1 MNKILIDTNIYS
13 YAMRGDS
20 RAVEVLRKAV
30 HIGISVI
37 SIGELFSGFKGG
49 SKEKE
54 NRNELGIFLDS
65 PRVSL
70 YAVDEYTAEYYCA
83 ILNQLR
89 LSGTPIPT
97 NDIWIAAV
105 AFQHGLP
112 LYTLDKHF
120 SNVEGLLLRYCHDE
134 TENP

>member
-13 YAMRGDS
+13 SALRGDPEV
-20 RAVEVLRKAV
+20 VEVLRKAL

-37 SIGELFSGFKGG
+37 SIGELLSGFKSGN
-49 SKEKE
+49 KERE
-54 NRNELGIFLDS
+54 NRRELGVFLDS

-70 YAVDEYTAEYYCA
+70 YSVDEYTAEYYCS
-83 ILNQLR
+83 ILNQLKN
-89 LSGTPIPT
+89 SGTPIPA
-97 NDIWIAAV
+97 NDIWIAAA

-120 SNVEGLLLRYCHDE
+120 SHVEGLLLISLGLL
-134 TENP
+134 